1 MTEKFKGHIVKWHD
15 EKGFGFIKCQDLSEE
30 IFFHISQYKG
40 KQRPEINEQVVFTLG
55 KNRQGK
61 TQALGVI
68 STKNSLRAIPRSNG
82 ARQPLN
88 CQPSLF
94 VACQSA

>member
-40 KQRPEINEQVVFTLG
+40 KQRPEINEQVAFTLG
-55 KNRQGK
+55 KNGQGK
-61 TQALGVI
+61 TQAGF
-68 STKNSLRAIPRSNG
+68 AG
-82 ARQPLN
+82 AR
-88 CQPSLF
+88 
-94 VACQSA
+94 VAVCTQTTAKT

>member
-40 KQRPEINEQVVFTLG
+40 RQRPEINEQVVFALG
-55 KNRQGK
+55 KNRQAGEN
-61 TQALGVI
+61 AGF
-68 STKNSLRAIPRSNG
+68 AG
-82 ARQPLN
+82 ARMAVCTQTR
-88 CQPSLF
+88 
-94 VACQSA
+94 AET

>member
-40 KQRPEINEQVVFTLG
+40 RQRPEINKQVVFALG
-55 KNRQGK
+55 KNRQGEM
-61 TQALGVI
+61 QALQV
-68 STKNSLRAIPRSNG
+68 
-82 ARQPLN
+82 QEW
-88 CQPSLF
+88 LF
-94 VACQSA
+94 VRKQQRKREHWQQQ